1 MPRKSTQTSS
11 TQQSD
16 VKAKGERSSRLRP
29 GRVRRTS
36 TPPPPVTSTAKNL
49 LRLVRLVSRSS
60 PSGARTTPAFNRI
73 PASPK
78 SSAFQRRCIVNVRY
92 ASARTP
98 GGWKA
103 HGTYIERES
112 AKGDRLPSE
121 REAANEIGSHVSDP
135 DRLGLAQEHPLGRLA
150 ESWQKAGD
158 KRIFKVI
165 ISPEDPNVDFQRTAS
180 EMIVRIEQYTGAP
193 VEWGGVVHRNTDHP
207 HAHIIVRGRMRSG
220 EPLLLPPNLIRRGL
234 REAVQSSLTRQL
246 GPRTIAD
253 IEHQKQIELTANRV
267 TPLDRRLAGRAIPY
281 EADPIYKDAGAAAS
295 TAEVAR
301 LRHLKELGLSKPYAG
316 GRWLIR
322 SDFVTQLQQMKDIQD
337 RARTLF
343 RSGVAISDPHAP
355 MEYSS
360 FSKKLIGRVL
370 LNSEDERTG
379 ALQTIFETTEGK
391 IEIIRHDATLRAA
404 WARGDLE
411 PGNVVTIDSL
421 RSDPDKLYASTTGKD
436 KDILRDGKALDSIV
450 RRMRAMNLSVGES
463 DKGWMGEFNK
473 TLRSRM
479 MDRTRGRGVA
489 EW

>member
-1 MPRKSTQTSS
+1 LSAGPLP
-11 TQQSD
+11 
-16 VKAKGERSSRLRP
+16 AALR
-29 GRVRRTS
+29 
-36 TPPPPVTSTAKNL
+36 PPPPSSTKAA
-49 LRLVRLVSRSS
+49 
-60 PSGARTTPAFNRI
+60 P
-73 PASPK
+73 
-78 SSAFQRRCIVNVRY
+78 FQRRAIVNVRY
-92 ASARTP
+92 SSARTP

-112 AKGDRLPSE
+112 AKGDRLPPE
-121 REAANEIGSHVSDP
+121 REAATEFESQAPDP
-135 DRLGLAQEHPLGRLA
+135 DRLGLAQEHQLGSLA

-158 KRIFKVI
+158 KRVFKI
-165 ISPEDPNVDFQRTAS
+165 ILSPEDANVDFQRTAA
-180 EMIVRIEQYTGAP
+180 EMVAQIEQHTGAP

-207 HAHIIVRGRMRSG
+207 HAHIIVRGRLPSG
-220 EPLLLPPNLIRRGL
+220 EPLKLPPALIRRGL
-234 REAVQSSLTRQL
+234 REAAQTSLTRQL

-253 IEHQKQIELTANRV
+253 IEHQKQIELAANRV

-281 EADPIYKDAGAAAS
+281 GSDPAYKEAGAAAS
-295 TAEVAR
+295 AAEVAR
-301 LRHLKELGLSKPYAG
+301 LRHLQELGLSKQCAG
-316 GRWLIR
+316 DRWLVR

-360 FSKKLIGRVL
+360 ISKKLIGRVL

-404 WARGDLE
+404 WSRGDLE

-421 RSDPDKLYASTTGKD
+421 RSDPDKLYASTLGKD
-436 KDILRDGKALDSIV
+436 KDVLRDGKALDSIV

-463 DKGWMGEFNK
+463 DKGWMGEFNN

-479 MDRTRGRGVA
+479 MDRTRDRGY
-489 EW
+489 

>member
-1 MPRKSTQTSS
+1 V
-11 TQQSD
+11 QQRE
-16 VKAKGERSSRLRP
+16 VKEKDERSSRLRP
-29 GRVRRTS
+29 GKVHQTK
-36 TPPPPVTSTAKNL
+36 TPPPRVTSTARNL
-49 LRLVRLVSRSS
+49 LRLVRLVSRASS
-60 PSGARTTPAFNRI
+60 GGAQSKSAFSRL
-73 PASPK
+73 PGSAK
-78 SSAFQRRCIVNVRY
+78 SSAFQRRAIVNVRY

-112 AKGDRLPSE
+112 AKGDHLPTAKQAGVAIDSQ
-121 REAANEIGSHVSDP
+121 AISS
-135 DRLGLAQEHPLGRLA
+135 DRLGIAQEHSLSPLA
-150 ESWQKAGD
+150 ESWQRAGD

-180 EMIVRIEQYTGAP
+180 EMIARIEQYTGAP

-207 HAHIIVRGRMRSG
+207 HALIIVRGRLRSG

-421 RSDPDKLYASTTGKD
+421 RSDPDKLYASRAGKD

-450 RRMRAMNLSVGES
+450 RRMRAMNLSVSES

-479 MDRTRGRGVA
+479 IDRTLGRGVA

>member
-1 MPRKSTQTSS
+1 MPRRL
-11 TQQSD
+11 TQQSED
-16 VKAKGERSSRLRP
+16 NNKGERSSQLRP
-29 GRVRRTS
+29 GRVRETN
-36 TPPPPVTSTAKNL
+36 TPPPRVTGTAKNL

-60 PSGARTTPAFNRI
+60 PDGSKATSAFSRL
-73 PASPK
+73 PASAKP
-78 SSAFQRRCIVNVRY
+78 SPFQRRCIVNVRY

-112 AKGDRLPSE
+112 AKGDRVPSE
-121 REAANEIGSHVSDP
+121 REAATEIDSQVPNP

-150 ESWQKAGD
+150 ESWQQAGD
-158 KRIFKVI
+158 KRIFKI
-165 ISPEDPNVDFQRTAS
+165 ILSPEDSNVDFQRTAAD
-180 EMIVRIEQYTGAP
+180 MVARIEHNTGTS

-207 HAHIIVRGRMRSG
+207 HVHIIMRGRQTSG
-220 EPLLLPPNLIRRGL
+220 EPLKLPPDLIRRGL

-253 IEHQKQIELTANRV
+253 IEHQKQVELTANRV
-267 TPLDRRLAGRAIPY
+267 TPLDRKLVGRATPY
-281 EADPIYKDAGAAAS
+281 DADPMYKDAGVAAS
-295 TAEVAR
+295 AAEVAR
-301 LRHLKELGLSKPYAG
+301 LRHLKEIGLSKPYTVD
-316 GRWLIR
+316 RWLVR
-322 SDFVTQLQQMKDIQD
+322 SNFVTQLQQMKDIQD

-343 RSGVAISDPHAP
+343 RCGVAISDPHAP
-355 MEYSS
+355 MEYST

-421 RSDPDKLYASTTGKD
+421 RADPDKLYASTHGKD
-436 KDILRDGKALDSIV
+436 KDVLANEKALGSIL
-450 RRMRAMNLSVGES
+450 RRMRSMNLATGES
-463 DKGWMGEFNK
+463 DKGWMGQLNSA
-473 TLRSRM
+473 LRSRM
-479 MDRTRGRGVA
+479 TERTRDRGY
-489 EW
+489 

>member
-36 TPPPPVTSTAKNL
+36 TPPPPVTGTAKNL

-60 PSGARTTPAFNRI
+60 PSGARTTPAFNRM

-150 ESWQKAGD
+150 ENWQKAGD

-180 EMIVRIEQYTGAP
+180 EMIARIEQYTGAP

-207 HAHIIVRGRMRSG
+207 HTHIIVRGRLRSG
-220 EPLLLPPNLIRRGL
+220 EPLLLPPNLIRQGL

>member
-1 MPRKSTQTSS
+1 MPQVSA
-11 TQQSD
+11 QQREIKE
-16 VKAKGERSSRLRP
+16 KAERSSRLRP
-29 GRVRRTS
+29 GRVRQTNTS
-36 TPPPPVTSTAKNL
+36 PPRVTGTARNL
-49 LRLVRLVSRSS
+49 LRLTRLVSRS
-60 PSGARTTPAFNRI
+60 A
-73 PASPK
+73 PASGKPSQSFSRSSVSLK
-78 SSAFQRRCIVNVRY
+78 SSSFQRRAIVNVRY

-112 AKGDRLPSE
+112 AKGDRLPTEKQTGVAIDSQ
-121 REAANEIGSHVSDP
+121 APGS
-135 DRLGLAQEHPLGRLA
+135 DRLGLAQEHSLGPLA
-150 ESWQKAGD
+150 ESWQRAGD

-180 EMIVRIEQYTGAP
+180 EMVARIEQYTGAP
-193 VEWGGVVHRNTDHP
+193 IEWGGVVHRNTDHP
-207 HAHIIVRGRMRSG
+207 HAHIIVRGRLRSG
-220 EPLLLPPNLIRRGL
+220 EPLQLPPNLIRRGL

-267 TPLDRRLAGRAIPY
+267 TSLDRRLAGRAIPH

-379 ALQTIFETTEGK
+379 ALQTIFESTEGK

-421 RSDPDKLYASTTGKD
+421 RSDPDRLYASTTGKD
-436 KDILRDGKALDSIV
+436 KDLLRDGKALDSIV

-479 MDRTRGRGVA
+479 MDRTRDRGF
-489 EW
+489 

>member
-1 MPRKSTQTSS
+1 MPRASTKERE
-11 TQQSD
+11 
-16 VKAKGERSSRLRP
+16 VKEKGERSSRLRP
-29 GRVRRTS
+29 GRIRQAN
-36 TPPPPVTSTAKNL
+36 TPPPRVTGTAKNL

-60 PSGARTTPAFNRI
+60 PGGAKATSAFSRL
-73 PASPK
+73 PTSQK

-92 ASARTP
+92 ASAKTP

-112 AKGDRLPSE
+112 AKGDHLPYE
-121 REAANEIGSHVSDP
+121 REAATEIGSQVPNP

-150 ESWQKAGD
+150 EGWQQAGD
-158 KRIFKVI
+158 KRIFKI
-165 ISPEDPNVDFQRTAS
+165 ILSPEDANVDFRRTAAD
-180 EMIVRIEQYTGAP
+180 MVARIEQHTGTP
-193 VEWGGVVHRNTDHP
+193 VKWGGVVHRNTDHP
-207 HAHIIVRGRMRSG
+207 HVHIIVRGRLPSG
-220 EPLLLPPNLIRRGL
+220 EQLKLPPDLIRRGL

-253 IEHQKQIELTANRV
+253 IEHQKQVELTANRV

-281 EADPIYKDAGAAAS
+281 DADTAYKDAGAAAS
-295 TAEVAR
+295 AAEVAR
-301 LRHLKELGLSKPYAG
+301 LRHLKELGLSKPYTG
-316 GRWLIR
+316 DRWLVR

-355 MEYSS
+355 MEYST

-421 RSDPDKLYASTTGKD
+421 RSDPDKLYASTLGKD
-436 KDILRDGKALDSIV
+436 KDVLANENALGSIM
-450 RRMRAMNLSVGES
+450 RRMRSMNLATGES
-463 DKGWMGEFNK
+463 DKGWMGQLNSA
-473 TLRSRM
+473 LRSRM
-479 MDRTRGRGVA
+479 TERTRDRGY
-489 EW
+489 